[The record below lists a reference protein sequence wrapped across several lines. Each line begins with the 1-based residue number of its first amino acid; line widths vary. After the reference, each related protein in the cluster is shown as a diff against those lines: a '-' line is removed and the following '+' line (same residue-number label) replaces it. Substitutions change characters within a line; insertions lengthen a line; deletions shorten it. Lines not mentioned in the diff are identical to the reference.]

1 MILVSPLNY
10 KYVNFVNM
18 GAAATFYLDGP
29 SFEEATTVFTDAALT
44 TCAPNGFYQIG
55 NVVREQVDCTAG
67 LGGRLLPQTTCPTCG
82 SPPTTAP
89 PTPTPTASPTPTIT
103 QPPALPLYYKLLS
116 CPITQ
121 GSTLKYTSS
130 PSTPS
135 TSQRYQDSTQSP
147 PISYVYDNSA
157 GTTTPPQGTISNIIQ
172 IVPGEFGCPAVD
184 PDYNFY
190 NAIECDN
197 VTAVVIRSDEAT
209 TFVTGQVVKTVGS
222 SVCYSIQTVAASTTT
237 FLTYDTSVSPF
248 DNCALCNPAP
258 PPINGFKVTQSGQP
272 DNEVLQD
279 VSNPRTEGE
288 TVLTSINTECWTL
301 STPINTATGNTI
313 TGDCPPV
320 PTCTLFIVQGGSSGG
335 TISYTDCDG
344 TNFNNFNILPNE
356 ELARCVI
363 TGSITAT
370 GTVTL
375 DEQSPCDG
383 TPSAPSDPYDYYN
396 LQKCDGSGSTIVA
409 RYNGASIN
417 NGQSVKIG
425 GVCYE
430 VKSGSTDDSTT
441 TDIVG
446 SEIYTSCSACNP
458 CAGINTLSL
467 SYNAN
472 QSCTTSGVQNL
483 RTNGTTLLSSSL
495 IYQPTGACDSTN
507 YAPTGWY
514 TQITAS
520 GSSSKF
526 WDGFAFTQ
534 TITPCT
540 SAPTTVTAT
549 LGDVVNKIEGPT
561 EGYTISGDAA
571 GETRDGAYGASTAF
585 AFSTTVSANQ
595 GFSFTISSNVDNFSG
610 TLTTSDVTGNTTI
623 TGTVA
628 EDRPTN
634 FYQVRQCG
642 NNTLYNIESAS
653 ALSTNTVVVFR
664 FDTGTNFPCGTI
676 IADAPIGATVEGT
689 VVHQVPNC
697 NSSACTQGSSTPFS
711 SF

>member
-1 MILVSPLNY
+1 
-10 KYVNFVNM
+10 M

-29 SFEEATTVFTDAALT
+29 SFEEATTVFTDASLT

-67 LGGRLLPQTTCPTCG
+67 LGGRLLPQTACPTCG

-121 GSTLKYTSS
+121 GSSLKYTSI
-130 PSTPS
+130 TPS
-135 TSQRYQDSTQSP
+135 TSSPSQRYQDSTQSP

-172 IVPGEFGCPAVD
+172 IVPGEFGCPAVAAE
-184 PDYNFY
+184 YNFY

-209 TFVTGQVVKTVGS
+209 TFVAGQVVKTVGS

-248 DNCALCNPAP
+248 DNCDLCNPAP

-279 VSNPRTEGE
+279 VSNPYTERE
-288 TVLTSINTECWTL
+288 TVLTSINSECWTL
-301 STPINTATGNTI
+301 STPINTSTGNTI
-313 TGDCPPV
+313 TSPCPTV
-320 PTCTLFIVQGGSSGG
+320 PECTEFYVSANLGTTATINGTRCGG
-335 TISYTDCDG
+335 TSPASQLNIPPGDASG
-344 TNFNNFNILPNE
+344 TL
-356 ELARCVI
+356 CYI
-363 TGSITAT
+363 TSTISITNGTQVDAKPCTAT
-370 GTVTL
+370 
-375 DEQSPCDG
+375 P
-383 TPSAPSDPYDYYN
+383 PAPSDPYDYYN
-396 LQKCDGSGSTIVA
+396 LQKCDGTGSTIVA
-409 RYNGASIN
+409 RRNGAPIN
-417 NGQSVKIG
+417 NGQSVKISS
-425 GVCYE
+425 VCYQ
-430 VKSGSTDDSTT
+430 VISTSTDNSTT

-446 SEIYTSCSACNP
+446 SEIYTSCSACDP
-458 CAGINTLSL
+458 CAGISTLSL

-472 QSCTTSGVQNL
+472 QNCTTSGVQNL

-526 WDGFAFTQ
+526 WNGVAFTQ
-534 TITPCT
+534 TISPCPT
-540 SAPTTVTAT
+540 APTTVTAT
-549 LGDVVNKIEGPT
+549 LSDVDNQIVGPT
-561 EGYTISGDAA
+561 AGYTIAGNVKGDTIKAPF
-571 GETRDGAYGASTAF
+571 GGSTAF
-585 AFSTTVSANQ
+585 AFNTTVTVNN
-595 GFSFTISSNVDNFSG
+595 GYTFSPGPTVTNFSG
-610 TLTTSDVTGNTTI
+610 TLTNTDLSGPT
-623 TGTVA
+623 TLEGTVTQNA
-628 EDRPTN
+628 PAF
-634 FYQVRQCG
+634 FYQIRQCG
-642 NNTLYNIESAS
+642 TSTLYNIEAS
-653 ALSTNTVVVFR
+653 STYYTGNVVR
-664 FDTGTNFPCGTI
+664 FLLLGSGSTDPTCGEIIGTPAAGSSVDGTIMYNVPNGCNDYQCTGTFNPL
-676 IADAPIGATVEGT
+676 
-689 VVHQVPNC
+689 
-697 NSSACTQGSSTPFS
+697 
-711 SF
+711 